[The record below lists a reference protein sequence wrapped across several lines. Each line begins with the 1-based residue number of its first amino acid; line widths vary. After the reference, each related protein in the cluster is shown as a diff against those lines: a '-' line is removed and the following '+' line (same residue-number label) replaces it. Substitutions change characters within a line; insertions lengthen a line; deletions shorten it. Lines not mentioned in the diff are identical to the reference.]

1 MPKGPVTFY
10 FDFLSPY
17 SYLAS
22 RLVAGRAFDLLYRP
36 VVLGTILSR
45 RGVKGPG
52 EIPTRRRRNL
62 EDVLILADHYGI
74 PIEGPPTHPFNSIYA
89 LRSVCA
95 VDEEATRACLTA
107 AYFRAAWEKGES
119 LEDLDVLARC
129 LREVG
134 VDQDPEEAAT
144 DRTVRAALKHNT
156 RTLLDLGGWGVPT
169 FVTGELLFFGHD
181 RIDLLESVLRG
192 DAALPKEKL
201 EEMLAR
207 PQPGRIV

>member
-1 MPKGPVTFY
+1 MPSGPVTFY

-22 RLVAGRAFDLLYRP
+22 RIVLNRGLDLLYRP

-45 RGVKGPG
+45 RDVQGPG
-52 EIPTRRRRNL
+52 EIPHRRRRNL
-62 EDVLILADHYGI
+62 EDVLLLAELHRI
-74 PIEGPPTHPFNSIYA
+74 PLCGPPTHPFNSIYA

-95 VDEEATRACLTA
+95 VEDEPTRARLA
-107 AYFRAAWEKGES
+107 GAYFRAAWELGES

-134 VDQDPEEAAT
+134 VEQDPETAAT
-144 DRTVRAALKHNT
+144 ERAHRAALKRNT
-156 RTLLDLGGWGVPT
+156 QALLDLGGWGVPT
-169 FVTGELLFFGHD
+169 FVAGELLFFGHD
-181 RIDLLESVLRG
+181 RIDLLEAVLRG
-192 DAALPKEKL
+192 EVSLDQAKL
-201 EEMLAR
+201 EDMLSR